1 MNTPIC
7 DFIENYIK
15 SDAVRLHMP
24 GHKGKSLLGF
34 ENADITE
41 ISGADSL
48 FEAKG
53 IIAESER
60 NTSLLFGS
68 DTFYSTEGS
77 SLSIRAMLY
86 LFRLWAG
93 ENSRVIAVRNCH
105 KAFLTAAALL
115 DLRVDWIYPKKGC
128 SYLSCDFDISEL
140 EEALK
145 AENTKTA
152 VYITSPDYLGG
163 MADLGAISEICKKYG
178 AKLLVDNAHGAYLKF
193 LPESKHPMNLGAS
206 MCCDSA
212 HKTLPVLT
220 GGAYLH
226 ISKGEDE
233 FFKIRAKDAMSLFA
247 STSPSY
253 LILQSLDKAN
263 EYIDKG
269 YKNALRDT
277 TEKIAKLREDIS
289 QLGLETFGSEPL
301 KITILPKSFGYSGF
315 EIAEF
320 LKERN
325 IHIEFADKD
334 ALVLMFTAENIGN
347 DIERLISAL
356 KEIPRKC
363 PVKETA
369 PIIGKP
375 KRALSLRSAVFSE
388 TEVIPS
394 KDSLGRVFAELSISC
409 PPAVPIAVCGEVIDE
424 NIINAFEYYGITKCR
439 VIKNI

>member
-1 MNTPIC
+1 MTTPIC
-7 DFIENYIK
+7 DFIENYTK
-15 SDAVRLHMP
+15 SGAVRLHMP
-24 GHKGKSLLGF
+24 GHKGKGPLGF

-41 ISGADSL
+41 ICGADSL
-48 FEAKG
+48 FAANG

-60 NTSLLFGS
+60 NASHLFGGE
-68 DTFYSTEGS
+68 TFYSTEGS

-86 LFRLWAG
+86 LFKLWAG

-105 KAFLTAAALL
+105 KAFLTAVALL
-115 DLRVDWIYPKKGC
+115 DLRVDWIYPKAGC
-128 SYLSCDFDISEL
+128 NYLSCDFDISEL
-140 EEALK
+140 EKALK
-145 AENTKTA
+145 TDSTKTA

-163 MADLGAISEICKKYG
+163 MADLGAISEICRKYG

-193 LPESKHPMNLGAS
+193 LPESRHPMDLGAS

-226 ISKGEDE
+226 IARDEDE
-233 FFKIRAKDAMSLFA
+233 FFKNRAKDALSLFA

-269 YKNALRDT
+269 YKNALKETVVTLSEIRD
-277 TEKIAKLREDIS
+277 KIS
-289 QLGLETFGSEPL
+289 QMGFEVFGNEPL
-301 KITILPKSFGYSGF
+301 KITVLPKSYGYLGF
-315 EIAEF
+315 EIAEI

-325 IHIEFADKD
+325 IYVEFADRD
-334 ALVLMFTAENIGN
+334 AVVFMLTAKNDEN
-347 DIERLISAL
+347 DLESLISAL

-363 PVKETA
+363 PIEETA
-369 PIIGKP
+369 PLIGKP
-375 KRALSLRSAVFSE
+375 KRAISLRSAVFSE
-388 TEVIPS
+388 TEVIS
-394 KDSLGRVFAELSISC
+394 ARDSLGRIFAELSIAC

-424 NIINAFEYYGITKCR
+424 NIINAFEYYGINQCR